1 MIFFKVNTCF
11 RNRITALIMLS
22 STCAFS
28 QDLKLA
34 GVEFFSYPKSRIE
47 NANANM
53 EVSFKEYSAFVNIPI
68 KFTNNKTM
76 TINSLRYSTIQTTLY
91 NSPFVTAGEV
101 EKSLYKLS
109 YSLIVVQK
117 LNNDWTII
125 AGLTPTLAS
134 DFERKFSLDDLI
146 LQWNAL
152 VSKQI
157 SLDFLIGGGLI
168 YSTQLGKPMLLP
180 ALQLKYSKNKHL
192 ITALLPSYLNYYYQA
207 DSKEKLKIG
216 FRIAPN
222 GANFNV
228 QTQDLSGFI
237 PAPINKLIYSRA
249 NVGPVISYQLT
260 KILQIEAFGG
270 ISSNR
275 RYRLQDDNGSLY
287 NYDSKKAVFFNIGLS
302 ITQPKKNP

>member
-1 MIFFKVNTCF
+1 MIFFKVKTCL

-22 STCAFS
+22 STSSFS

-34 GVEFFSYPKSRIE
+34 GVEFFSYPKSKIE
-47 NANANM
+47 NGTGNE
-53 EVSFKEYSAFVNIPI
+53 EVSFNEYSAFVNIPI

-91 NSPFVTAGEV
+91 NSPFVNAGEV

-146 LQWNAL
+146 LHWNAL

-168 YSTQLGKPMLLP
+168 
-180 ALQLKYSKNKHL
+180 
-192 ITALLPSYLNYYYQA
+192 
-207 DSKEKLKIG
+207 
-216 FRIAPN
+216 
-222 GANFNV
+222 
-228 QTQDLSGFI
+228 
-237 PAPINKLIYSRA
+237 
-249 NVGPVISYQLT
+249 
-260 KILQIEAFGG
+260 
-270 ISSNR
+270 
-275 RYRLQDDNGSLY
+275 
-287 NYDSKKAVFFNIGLS
+287 
-302 ITQPKKNP
+302 